1 MQWDKSRRIK
11 EVIASPCPFGARALR
26 CRLRQ
31 IAHSAALL
39 CDRTMAV
46 TMHPLP
52 NAIALSFSFVADE
65 AIFVSLE
72 PVFLQNVVSVM
83 Q

>member
-1 MQWDKSRRIK
+1 
-11 EVIASPCPFGARALR
+11 
-26 CRLRQ
+26 
-31 IAHSAALL
+31 
-39 CDRTMAV
+39 MAV